1 VQGYAG
7 LGPAGNQFGGNF
19 LRSATGNTVTLQLDN
34 LPSHD
39 TITLEFLF
47 AAIDSLD
54 GTGTFPSGDYFR
66 IVFDGNVLFSESFAN
81 ALESQYQSYVAPPG
95 VELAR
100 RVDLG
105 FGGPGGFYTDSAYN
119 LGADPRFAN
128 FAHTGSSAT
137 IEFFIYGEG
146 IQSLADE
153 SWAMDNLRVGAT
165 TLVPAPGAVWLLGS
179 GLLGLIGVARH
190 RRSKV

>member
-1 VQGYAG
+1 
-7 LGPAGNQFGGNF
+7 
-19 LRSATGNTVTLQLDN
+19 
-34 LPSHD
+34 
-39 TITLEFLF
+39 
-47 AAIDSLD
+47 
-54 GTGTFPSGDYFR
+54 
-66 IVFDGNVLFSESFAN
+66 
-81 ALESQYQSYVAPPG
+81 VAPPG